1 MKQLTILIIL
11 LVSLGFN
18 MALYQKAS
26 DLEDTPSQ
34 IYKLTQKVK
43 LRDQQILRLTKEL
56 EKYEVTYQ
64 WLIKLGASPE
74 EALETIK
81 AAEVHGVSPK
91 SMAP

>member
-1 MKQLTILIIL
+1 MKQLILLGIL

-26 DLEDTPSQ
+26 ELEDTPSH
-34 IYKLTQKVK
+34 IYRLTQKVE
-43 LRDQQILRLTKEL
+43 LRDQQILKLTKEL

-64 WLIKLGASPE
+64 WLIELGASPE